1 MSDPFMNA
9 LTFFRMVIR
18 FGSLRIGR
26 LFRITSQRDPPVRL
40 TRQSNYAI
48 RTLVYCAVNDPEL
61 SRVAEV
67 ARAYGI
73 SELFLFKLIKPLV
86 ENGLLQTVRG
96 RHGGIKLGRP
106 AAEITLLETIR
117 LTEENFALAECF
129 EEGADC
135 PLIGECD
142 LNGALR
148 EALGAFFDVLAG
160 YTIADLAQRKRTI
173 RERLGMTATEAVN
186 ANSAGEIVGDLL
198 LSQ

>member
-1 MSDPFMNA
+1 M
-9 LTFFRMVIR
+9 
-18 FGSLRIGR
+18 
-26 LFRITSQRDPPVRL
+26 RL

-48 RTLVYCAVNDPEL
+48 RTLVYCAVNEPGL
-61 SRVAEV
+61 SRVAEI

-96 RHGGIKLGRP
+96 RHGGIKLGKP
-106 AAEITLLETIR
+106 AADITLLDTIR

-148 EALGAFFDVLAG
+148 EALGAFFEVLAS
-160 YTIADLAQRKRTI
+160 YSIADLAAKKRSI
-173 RERLGMTATEAVN
+173 RERLGLTTAEAVN
-186 ANSAGEIVGDLL
+186 ANADGDIVDKIVAA
-198 LSQ
+198 